1 MKKFSE
7 YLIESVRNYLYTV
20 KLSFKPS
27 DEVLS
32 KIEQALAKYELV
44 DITSVRSQPIKRV
57 DVDFPGIS
65 NPETY
70 IFNVSVAYPAP
81 AEFIRHTIASV
92 GLELETVVVSNTEHE
107 ASMDEE
113 DNNIAKNT
121 SDKALLDQNY
131 PKQDNKVI
139 ADDNYGTAYNEKLVK
154 NAAGSTDQI
163 IPKELRKEKGKTLN
177 DPEFKTGTK
186 SAVGSTKNTLPKVTS
201 FAR

>member
-7 YLIESVRNYLYTV
+7 YLFESVRNYEYTV
-20 KLSFKPS
+20 KLLFKPT
-27 DEVLS
+27 DDILT
-32 KIEQALAKYELV
+32 KIERALSRYELV
-44 DITSVRSQPIKRV
+44 DITAVRSQPIKRV
-57 DVDFPGIS
+57 DKDFPGIS

-81 AEFIRHTIASV
+81 AEFIRHTIANI
-92 GLELETVVVSNTEHE
+92 GLELETVSVVTSDHE
-107 ASMDEE
+107 ASVDKE
-113 DNNIAKNT
+113 DFEIAANT
-121 SDKALLDQNY
+121 SDKALLDQDY

-139 ADDNYGTAYNEKLVK
+139 ADANYGDEYNSRLVK

-177 DPEFKTGTK
+177 DPEFKIGEK
-186 SAVGSTKNTLPKVTS
+186 SAMGSSKNKLPKVTS